1 MAEKKGG
8 RWVHEFVSP
17 HPTPE
22 WCHSGVELVL
32 TRQGIELSGWYDS
45 MVGIEGR
52 FITWE
57 EFDKARADVM
67 AGRATLEAKQ

>member
-8 RWVHEFVSP
+8 RWVHEFMSP
-17 HPTPE
+17 HQTPE
-22 WCHSGVELVL
+22 WRHSGVELVL

-67 AGRATLEAKQ
+67 AGRATLEEEA